1 MGVRERFINSIE
13 YLRKLGF
20 FEEYSN
26 LTSEEIFEK
35 VKGWSRWV
43 SWDEKEWEKDS
54 DFNVDRYAL
63 AIDSKRSLSLLIKW
77 DDTFYPEK
85 RCAETLEKLAS
96 FSRGAFQP
104 TGIEYEEVKEW
115 TDREKS
121 WPEKYE
127 VSVHFKFRGQRRT
140 IKFPF
145 SHEWLGI
152 DEVLAQ
158 INHLIRDTEYQYY
171 LYGDYYR
178 GLGGGE
184 FAEAY
189 VLTKKEV
196 RKLVKERG
204 WELYH
209 PVLIGGR
216 TRALKIPARRNRGT
230 SRASK
235 AH

>member
-1 MGVRERFINSIE
+1 MSVKERFISSIE

-43 SWDEKEWEKDS
+43 SWDEKGWEKDS
-54 DFNVDRYAL
+54 DFNVDTFAL
-63 AIDSKRSLSLLIKW
+63 AIDSKRCLFLLVEW

-85 RCAETLEKLAS
+85 RCMETLEKLAS
-96 FSRGAFQP
+96 ISKGVFQP
-104 TGIEYEEVKEW
+104 TDIEYEEVKEW

-127 VSVHFKFRGQRRT
+127 VKVHFKFGNQRKT
-140 IKFPF
+140 IMFPF
-145 SHEWLGI
+145 SREWLWI
-152 DEVLAQ
+152 DDVLAQ
-158 INHLIRDTEYQYY
+158 INRLIRDTGYQYY
-171 LYGDYYR
+171 SYGDYYK
-178 GLGGGE
+178 GSGSLVE
-184 FAEAY
+184 IFF
-189 VLTKKEV
+189 LTKKEV
-196 RKLVKERG
+196 EKLTSERG

-209 PVLIGGR
+209 PVLIGEK
-216 TRALKIPARRNRGT
+216 TRILKIPAAGRGRDIN
-230 SRASK
+230 RASK